1 MFNMPVPKFP
11 SVGDVLICKA
21 RLFTG
26 ANDFTKEVALAEGS
40 LGIVLY
46 ADEYQFTVNEAAGLL
61 LPPYNEP
68 IILTILFDRGILNW
82 GARWGLW
89 YTWLRPVEQ

>member
-11 SVGDVLICKA
+11 SVGNVLICKS
-21 RLFTG
+21 RLYTG
-26 ANDFTKEVALAEGS
+26 VNDFTKEAPLAEGS

-46 ADEYQFTVNEAAGLL
+46 TDEYQFTGNEALL
-61 LPPYNEP
+61 LPSYNEP

-89 YTWLRPVEQ
+89 YTWLRLIE